1 MKSRQGAIALMVA
14 ALAIAV
20 GTIVLA
26 TSSDDDDVVAPPPTE
41 SVTTSSTALD
51 GATPSSS
58 TATTAP
64 GAPAVGELR
73 LTPGGL
79 GPVRVGMTVA
89 DATAALGR
97 TLQALGVDPTGSNGC
112 EIYAPQGG
120 PDGVGFMV
128 TAGTIAR
135 VDVIG
140 GPVQTTE
147 GLAIGQTEAEAQ
159 QRYGGRLAVTPHK
172 YTEGGHYLTLVPT
185 DPADAS
191 LRIVAETDGTVVTA
205 LRSGRLPEVEFVEGC
220 S

>member
-1 MKSRQGAIALMVA
+1 MKSRQAAIAFLVA
-14 ALAIAV
+14 ALAVAAATV
-20 GTIVLA
+20 VLA
-26 TSSDDDDVVAPPPTE
+26 SSSGDDEAAAPVPGAA
-41 SVTTSSTALD
+41 SSTT
-51 GATPSSS
+51 GSS

-73 LTPGGL
+73 LAPGGL

-97 TLQALGVDPTGSNGC
+97 TLRALGLDPTGEKGC
-112 EIYAPQGG
+112 ELYAPDGG

-128 TAGTIAR
+128 TQGTVAR

-140 GPVQTTE
+140 GPVQTIE

-159 QRYGGRLAVTPHK
+159 RRYGGRLAVTPHA
-172 YTEGGHYLTLVPT
+172 YTEGGHYLTLVPA
-185 DPADAS
+185 DPAES
-191 LRIVAETDGTVVTA
+191 QFRLVAETDGTVVTSI
-205 LRSGRLPEVEFVEGC
+205 RGGRLPEVEFPEGC